1 MRCHTP
7 MPEFGNAFSGRAA
20 CRKLTRSELVRSV
33 RFMVAAEFE
42 AIQLYE
48 QLAESTDNA
57 LARKVL
63 MDVTNEEKEHVGEF
77 TRLLREL
84 APEDEEFYREGMEE
98 TEEAIAEIGESST
111 EPCCHGH
118 GDSCCKKQTGAESCS
133 VESGEKTCACEESNK
148 QS

>member
-1 MRCHTP
+1 MI
-7 MPEFGNAFSGRAA
+7 
-20 CRKLTRSELVRSV
+20 
-33 RFMVAAEFE
+33 AAEFE

-48 QLAESTDNA
+48 QLAESTDNV

-77 TRLLREL
+77 TRLLQEL
-84 APEDEEFYREGMEE
+84 APEDEAFYREGMEE
-98 TEEAIAEIGESST
+98 TEEAMAELGESS

-118 GDSCCKKQTGAESCS
+118 GDSCCKEQAGAGSCS
-133 VESGEKTCACEESNK
+133 VDKDGKTCACEESNK